1 MMKLKKYNKS
11 NKIKKFNKSQMIKI
25 KKRKKKLS
33 TNLLN
38 NSQKDKMKINKIM
51 IKLQSL
57 IKLIKLV
64 NLFPTKHQK
73 ILEKIKRN
81 KLVFKL

>member
-1 MMKLKKYNKS
+1 MMKLKRYNKL
-11 NKIKKFNKSQMIKI
+11 NKIKKFNKSQPIKI

-38 NSQKDKMKINKIM
+38 NNQKDKMKINKIM
-51 IKLQSL
+51 IKLQPL